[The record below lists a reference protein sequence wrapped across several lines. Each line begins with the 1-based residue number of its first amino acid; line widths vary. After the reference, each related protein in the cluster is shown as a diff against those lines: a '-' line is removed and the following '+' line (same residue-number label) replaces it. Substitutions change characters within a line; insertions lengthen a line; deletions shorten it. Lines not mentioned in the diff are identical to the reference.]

1 MKKLLNYLKKLLSYK
16 KLKCNLNKRMTVIDE
31 SLALKDMA
39 DIYAENVCKMNGWKV
54 HVGYDGLSYQFCE
67 IAFAFQNG
75 YNKAIRDNGFEF
87 KNGLVKKRDIVNDM
101 PCGAL
106 RHYDEKIKDEA
117 LQDALTTLRQVLNN
131 YGEPKSNI
139 NTIVNAFNKAM
150 KANKAEKK

>member
-1 MKKLLNYLKKLLSYK
+1 MKKLLSYK

-31 SLALKDMA
+31 SLALKDMV

-54 HVGYDGLSYQFCE
+54 HVGYNGLSYEFCE

-75 YNKAIRDNGFEF
+75 YNKALRDNGFEF
-87 KNGLVKKRDIVNDM
+87 KNGLVKKRGIVNDM

-106 RHYDEKIKDEA
+106 RYYDEKIKDEA
-117 LQDALTTLRQVLNN
+117 LQDAITTLRQVLNG

-139 NTIVNAFNKAM
+139 NTIVNAFNEAM